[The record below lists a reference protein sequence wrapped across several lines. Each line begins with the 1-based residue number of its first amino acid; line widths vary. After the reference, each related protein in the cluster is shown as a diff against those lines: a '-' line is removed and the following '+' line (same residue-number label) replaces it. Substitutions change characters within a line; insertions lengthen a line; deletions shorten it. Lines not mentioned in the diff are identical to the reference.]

1 MPDLPLPSD
10 SHPTFGPENVLG
22 RAFYER
28 RAEDVARAL
37 LGRYLVRELGSEL
50 LVGRISETEAY
61 GGETDSASHASRG
74 RTTRNAPMFGA
85 PGHAYVYLIYGLHE
99 MFNIVTEREG
109 EAGAVLIR
117 ALEPVA
123 GIGKMRA
130 LRQGK
135 PDFQLANGP
144 GKLAQAMSI
153 NRKNLN
159 THDLCLGQKIW
170 LTPGS
175 AVPKESVIVG
185 PRVGIDFAVPADR
198 DAPLRFRV
206 GQTIS
211 GAW

>member
-1 MPDLPLPSD
+1 MPDPLPPSD
-10 SHPTFGPENVLG
+10 SYQTFGPENALG
-22 RAFYER
+22 RAFYGE
-28 RAEDVARAL
+28 RAEKVARAL
-37 LGRYLVRELGSEL
+37 LGQYLVRELGGEL

-74 RTTRNAPMFGA
+74 RTTRNAPMYGA

-123 GIGKMRA
+123 GIGRMRT
-130 LRQGK
+130 LRKGK

-144 GKLAQAMSI
+144 GKLAQAMCI
-153 NRKNLN
+153 NRGNLN
-159 THDLCLGQKIW
+159 THDLCLGREIW

-185 PRVGIDFAVPADR
+185 PRVGIDFAVPEDR
-198 DAPLRFRV
+198 DAPLRFRL
-206 GQTIS
+206 GGTIS